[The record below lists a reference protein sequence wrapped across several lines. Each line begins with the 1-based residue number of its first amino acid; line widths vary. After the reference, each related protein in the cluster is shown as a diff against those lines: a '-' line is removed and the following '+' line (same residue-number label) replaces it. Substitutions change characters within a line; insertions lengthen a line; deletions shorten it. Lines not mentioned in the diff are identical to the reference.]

1 MLLRRQLGW
10 GGRERADPN
19 TQTEP
24 LAEPL
29 LCVRTIN
36 WPTPAVLMEGEP
48 SVENTARPHFIN
60 QARSS
65 PSHTKLTCRCSGH
78 IQALEINH
86 SGREQGSRQH
96 HPCALLTQVEMC
108 ACEGGREGGEGR
120 LLSCTSRPTCT
131 FTHLQREAVVCDVIN
146 DRFSSRSFNL
156 LGLSACGAATNPRL
170 IGAFFV
176 IVLRYPL
183 ALHFAQLPTC
193 LSC

>member
-19 TQTEP
+19 TQTKP

-36 WPTPAVLMEGEP
+36 WPTRAVLMEGEP

-108 ACEGGREGGEGR
+108 ACEGGRERRGTTALVHE
-120 LLSCTSRPTCT
+120 P
-131 FTHLQREAVVCDVIN
+131 A
-146 DRFSSRSFNL
+146 NL
-156 LGLSACGAATNPRL
+156 HVR
-170 IGAFFV
+170 
-176 IVLRYPL
+176 PL
-183 ALHFAQLPTC
+183 AKGSCC
-193 LSC
+193 L

>member
-108 ACEGGREGGEGR
+108 ACEGGERGRGGTTALVHE
-120 LLSCTSRPTCT
+120 P
-131 FTHLQREAVVCDVIN
+131 A
-146 DRFSSRSFNL
+146 
-156 LGLSACGAATNPRL
+156 NPHVR
-170 IGAFFV
+170 
-176 IVLRYPL
+176 PL
-183 ALHFAQLPTC
+183 AKGSCC
-193 LSC
+193 L